1 MILQVENNGYME
13 RALDGARDVVA
24 ILVLFKLT
32 ILCFADNAL
41 EK

>member
-1 MILQVENNGYME
+1 ME

-24 ILVLFKLT
+24 ILALFKLT
-32 ILCFADNAL
+32 ILCFADNVL